1 MTTHPTLEEL
11 AIAAEDLLE
20 PVRAAQLEVHLSG
33 CGECQ
38 ARTAALFRVTAVLA
52 AQPAPSLPP
61 GLAVR
66 LESTRVVET
75 QRRATAR
82 APHRVVDTS
91 GPRPT
96 LGTLDVAPP
105 SRREWLAPLLAAA
118 ALACVVGFGG
128 YVLSA
133 NAGLNEPPLVA
144 AVNTSDL
151 GVQAERLDERRS
163 LLPHRFSRAWQCARE
178 ATDGRITG
186 LASTHLD
193 GTPALLVY
201 TRSTDTTLVTVV
213 TGCDTPTPTAGP
225 SALLPR

>member
-1 MTTHPTLEEL
+1 M
-11 AIAAEDLLE
+11 
-20 PVRAAQLEVHLSG
+20 
-33 CGECQ
+33 
-38 ARTAALFRVTAVLA
+38 
-52 AQPAPSLPP
+52 
-61 GLAVR
+61 
-66 LESTRVVET
+66 
-75 QRRATAR
+75 
-82 APHRVVDTS
+82 
-91 GPRPT
+91 
-96 LGTLDVAPP
+96 
-105 SRREWLAPLLAAA
+105 
-118 ALACVVGFGG
+118 VGFGG

-133 NAGLNEPPLVA
+133 GAGLNEPPLVA

-151 GVQAERLDERRS
+151 GAQAERLDERRS

-186 LASTHLD
+186 LANTHLD